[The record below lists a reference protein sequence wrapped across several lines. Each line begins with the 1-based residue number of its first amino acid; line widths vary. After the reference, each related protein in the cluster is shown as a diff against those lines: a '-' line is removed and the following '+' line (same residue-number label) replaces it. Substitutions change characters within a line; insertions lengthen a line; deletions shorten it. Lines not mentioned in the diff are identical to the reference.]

1 MIFLSTWIYMLS
13 DPRPG
18 FAAPLF
24 YTSLSPPASSDFL
37 FRLSPPSFS
46 LVSIL
51 ISLFH
56 LPSSTSFSS
65 LLFFLSVPLLH
76 SIQPTFHVLSFLSLN
91 VDSFRSFAHS
101 PAQ

>member
-1 MIFLSTWIYMLS
+1 MSS
-13 DPRPG
+13 NPRPG
-18 FAAPLF
+18 FAAPLL
-24 YTSLSPPASSDFL
+24 YKSLPASILRFPVSVIA
-37 FRLSPPSFS
+37 PSFS